1 MAQNQTTFVNQKLVF
16 FEKTKEEYGLVD
28 LLRSEAK
35 LLGKGTFGSSYK
47 AELENGKIVFVKRLK
62 NCCLVQEEFKKKIQ
76 ELAKLSDQHQ
86 SLLPLRAYY
95 YSKDEKLLVFDY
107 MSMMSTL
114 ASLLHEDGVAK
125 KSQFTWEVRTRIAYG
140 VARGLDFL
148 HAQGPSVCH
157 GNISSS
163 NVLLTN
169 NFDAHLS
176 DQGVFGLFMPNATLI
191 VLNAGYQAPE
201 VGYAYD
207 VSQKSDVYSFGVLL
221 LELLTGKAPLN
232 AGIGKNKGAV
242 DLPSWVRIMFQE
254 KPIIDV
260 FDKSM
265 VQNYQEFGDQM
276 VQLLQLAICCTFK
289 NPTKRPSMVAVAN
302 QIKRTCSFKS

>member
-1 MAQNQTTFVNQKLVF
+1 MAQNQTIFVNQKLVF
-16 FEKTKEEYGLVD
+16 LGNTKEKYDLVD
-28 LLRSEAK
+28 LLRSEAM

-62 NCCLVQEEFKKKIQ
+62 DCCLVQEEFNKKIQ
-76 ELAKLSDQHQ
+76 ELAQLSNHHE

-107 MSMMSTL
+107 IPMSSL
-114 ASLLHEDGVAK
+114 ASLLHINGETK
-125 KSQFTWEVRTRIAYG
+125 RSQLTWKVRTQIAYG
-140 VARGLDFL
+140 VARGLEFL

-157 GNISSS
+157 GNIRSS

-169 NFDAHLS
+169 SFDARLS
-176 DQGVFGLFMPNATLI
+176 DHGLFRLFMSNPTLS
-191 VLNAGYQAPE
+191 LNGVISTV

-207 VSQKSDVYSFGVLL
+207 ISKNQMFTALVSYAID
-221 LELLTGKAPLN
+221 
-232 AGIGKNKGAV
+232 KNKGI

-260 FDKSM
+260 FDKNM

-276 VQLLQLAICCTFK
+276 VQLLELAICCTFK
-289 NPTKRPSMVAVAN
+289 NPTKRPSIIAVAN
-302 QIKRTCSFKS
+302 QIKRTCNFKS

>member
-16 FEKTKEEYGLVD
+16 LGNTKEKYDLVD
-28 LLRSEAK
+28 LLRSEAM

-62 NCCLVQEEFKKKIQ
+62 DCCLVQEEFKKKIQ
-76 ELAKLSDQHQ
+76 ELAQLSNHHE

-107 MSMMSTL
+107 MPMSSL
-114 ASLLHEDGVAK
+114 ASPLHK
-125 KSQFTWEVRTRIAYG
+125 IPNSQLTWKVRTRIAYG
-140 VARGLDFL
+140 VARGLEFL

-157 GNISSS
+157 GNIRSS

-169 NFDAHLS
+169 SFDVRLS
-176 DQGVFGLFMPNATLI
+176 DHGLFRLFMSNPTLS
-191 VLNAGYQAPE
+191 LNGGYQAPE

-207 VSQKSDVYSFGVLL
+207 ISKKSDVYSFGVLS
-221 LELLTGKAPLN
+221 LEILTGNAPLDT
-232 AGIGKNKGAV
+232 IGKNKGI

-260 FDKSM
+260 FDKNM
-265 VQNYQEFGDQM
+265 VQHYQEFGDQM
-276 VQLLQLAICCTFK
+276 VQLLELAICCTFK
-289 NPTKRPSMVAVAN
+289 NPTKRPSIIAVAN

>member
-1 MAQNQTTFVNQKLVF
+1 MAQNKTTFVNQKLVF
-16 FEKTKEEYGLVD
+16 FENSTKEEYDLVD
-28 LLRSEAK
+28 LLRSEAE
-35 LLGKGTFGSSYK
+35 LLRKGTFGSSYK

-62 NCCLVQEEFKKKIQ
+62 DCCLVQEEFNNKIE
-76 ELAKLSDQHQ
+76 ELAKLSDHHH
-86 SLLPLRAYY
+86 SNLLIPLRAYY

-107 MSMMSTL
+107 MPMMRSL
-114 ASLLHEDGVAK
+114 ASLLHDGVTK
-125 KSQFTWEVRTRIAYG
+125 KSQLGWEVRTQIAYK
-140 VARGLDFL
+140 VARGLEFL
-148 HAQGPSVCH
+148 HTQGSGICH
-157 GNISSS
+157 GNIKSS

-169 NFDAHLS
+169 SFDARLS
-176 DQGVFGLFMPNATLI
+176 DQGLFRLFMSNSTLT
-191 VLNAGYQAPE
+191 LDTGYQALE

-207 VSQKSDVYSFGVLL
+207 ISQKSDVYSFGVLL
-221 LELLTGKAPLN
+221 LELLTSKT
-232 AGIGKNKGAV
+232 IGKNKGV

-289 NPTKRPSMVAVAN
+289 NPNKRPSMVAVAN

>member
-16 FEKTKEEYGLVD
+16 FENTKEEYDLVD
-28 LLRSEAK
+28 LLRSEAE

-62 NCCLVQEEFKKKIQ
+62 DCYLVKEEFKKKVQ
-76 ELAKLSDQHQ
+76 ELAKLSDHQQ
-86 SLLPLRAYY
+86 SLLPLRAFY

-107 MSMMSTL
+107 MTMSSL
-114 ASLLHEDGVAK
+114 ASLLHKNGEAK
-125 KSQFTWEVRTRIAYG
+125 KSQLTWEVRTRISYG
-140 VARGLDFL
+140 VARGLEFL
-148 HAQGPSVCH
+148 HAQDPSNCH
-157 GNISSS
+157 GNIRSS

-169 NFDAHLS
+169 SFDARLS
-176 DQGVFGLFMPNATLI
+176 DQGLFRFFMSNPKLALK
-191 VLNAGYQAPE
+191 ADYQAPE

-207 VSQKSDVYSFGVLL
+207 ISQKSDVYSFGVML
-221 LELLTGKAPLN
+221 LELLTGKAPLDT
-232 AGIGKNKGAV
+232 IGKNKGV
-242 DLPSWVRIMFQE
+242 DLPSWIRIMFQE

-276 VQLLQLAICCTFK
+276 VQLLELAICCTFK
-289 NPTKRPSMVAVAN
+289 NPTKRPSMVAVTN
-302 QIKRTCSFKS
+302 QIKWTCSFKS